1 MLLKT
6 KHFDEIEIEEE
17 KIINFKDGIP
27 GFEEVKYIVLY
38 DG

>member
-27 GFEEVKYIVLY
+27 VFCIGI
-38 DG
+38 